1 MRCDACDG
9 VRVPLIVDDGFLD
22 LVGLKTGERL
32 GAGKEL
38 PQQDA
43 VAAVRP
49 CRCSRVEVGRWGGS
63 VDGG

>member
-1 MRCDACDG
+1 MSALGFPVKSLLG
-9 VRVPLIVDDGFLD
+9 VGEWESGVPLIVEDGFLD
-22 LVGLKTGERL
+22 LVGLKAGERL

-49 CRCSRVEVGRWGGS
+49 CRCCTR
-63 VDGG
+63 